1 MVGED
6 GSVTIE
12 VAAEL
17 MNIEVRTIREWSAI
31 GSLQI
36 ERRGDDEVVHLG
48 QVRAWFDRPMGRT
61 ERGDARGERSACS
74 SGKPGGCG
82 KPRRAAGARPGT
94 ERGRRLILSRLRPA
108 RIDERLNAC
117 AVGLCGAKVMA

>member
-12 VAAEL
+12 IAAEL

-36 ERRGDDEVVHLG
+36 ERRGDSEVVHLG
-48 QVRAWFDRPMGRT
+48 QVKALARSPIGPDGGT
-61 ERGDARGERSACS
+61 ETHPGALRELLREATVDPQSLAGLQELARERSM
-74 SGKPGGCG
+74 
-82 KPRRAAGARPGT
+82 AG
-94 ERGRRLILSRLRPA
+94 
-108 RIDERLNAC
+108 D
-117 AVGLCGAKVMA
+117 

>member
-36 ERRGDDEVVHLG
+36 ERRGNDEVVHLG
-48 QVRAWFDRPMGRT
+48 KVKSLARSPMAPGEGFETHPGALRELLRGATVDT
-61 ERGDARGERSACS
+61 ESLAGLQELARERSA
-74 SGKPGGCG
+74 
-82 KPRRAAGARPGT
+82 AG
-94 ERGRRLILSRLRPA
+94 I
-108 RIDERLNAC
+108 
-117 AVGLCGAKVMA
+117 

>member
-17 MNIEVRTIREWSAI
+17 LNLDVRTIREWSAI

-36 ERRGDDEVVHLG
+36 ERRGDDDVVHLG
-48 QVRAWFDRPMGRT
+48 HVKTLARSPMG
-61 ERGDARGERSACS
+61 
-74 SGKPGGCG
+74 PGGG
-82 KPRRAAGARPGT
+82 AETHPGALRELLREATVDTEGLAGLQELARARSTG
-94 ERGRRLILSRLRPA
+94 
-108 RIDERLNAC
+108 DH
-117 AVGLCGAKVMA
+117 

>member
-17 MNIEVRTIREWSAI
+17 MNIEVRTIREWSSI

-36 ERRGDDEVVHLG
+36 ERRGDEDVVHLG
-48 QVRAWFDRPMGRT
+48 QVKVLARSPMAPDGGAETHPGALRELLRGATVDT
-61 ERGDARGERSACS
+61 ESLAGLQELARERSA
-74 SGKPGGCG
+74 SG
-82 KPRRAAGARPGT
+82 
-94 ERGRRLILSRLRPA
+94 
-108 RIDERLNAC
+108 N
-117 AVGLCGAKVMA
+117 

>member
-31 GSLQI
+31 GLLQI
-36 ERRGDDEVVHLG
+36 ELRDDDEVVHLD
-48 QVRAWFDRPMGRT
+48 QVKVLARSPMAPGGAVDTHPGALRELLREATVDT
-61 ERGDARGERSACS
+61 ESLAGLQELARSRSA
-74 SGKPGGCG
+74 
-82 KPRRAAGARPGT
+82 AG
-94 ERGRRLILSRLRPA
+94 
-108 RIDERLNAC
+108 D
-117 AVGLCGAKVMA
+117 

>member
-17 MNIEVRTIREWSAI
+17 MSIEMRTIREWSAI
-31 GSLQI
+31 GLLQI

-48 QVRAWFDRPMGRT
+48 HVKALARSPMAPGGGVDTHLGALRELLREATVDT
-61 ERGDARGERSACS
+61 ESLAGLQELARERS
-74 SGKPGGCG
+74 
-82 KPRRAAGARPGT
+82 T
-94 ERGRRLILSRLRPA
+94 EG
-108 RIDERLNAC
+108 D
-117 AVGLCGAKVMA
+117 

>member
-17 MNIEVRTIREWSAI
+17 MSIEVRAIREWSAI

-36 ERRGDDEVVHLG
+36 ERRGDEEVVHLG
-48 QVRAWFDRPMGRT
+48 QVQALARSPMGRAEAWKRT
-61 ERGDARGERSACS
+61 
-74 SGKPGGCG
+74 GGG
-82 KPRRAAGARPGT
+82 AA
-94 ERGRRLILSRLRPA
+94 
-108 RIDERLNAC
+108 
-117 AVGLCGAKVMA
+117 

>member
-17 MNIEVRTIREWSAI
+17 MNIEVRAIREWSAI

-36 ERRGDDEVVHLG
+36 ERRGDSEVVHLG
-48 QVRAWFDRPMGRT
+48 QVKALARSPIGRD
-61 ERGDARGERSACS
+61 GGGETH
-74 SGKPGGCG
+74 PGALRELLRDVDI
-82 KPRRAAGARPGT
+82 RRMNTQIG
-94 ERGRRLILSRLRPA
+94 
-108 RIDERLNAC
+108 
-117 AVGLCGAKVMA
+117 

>member
-48 QVRAWFDRPMGRT
+48 KVKALTRSPMAPGGGVETHPGALRELLREATVDT
-61 ERGDARGERSACS
+61 ESLAGLQELARERSTH
-74 SGKPGGCG
+74 G
-82 KPRRAAGARPGT
+82 
-94 ERGRRLILSRLRPA
+94 
-108 RIDERLNAC
+108 N
-117 AVGLCGAKVMA
+117 

>member
-17 MNIEVRTIREWSAI
+17 MSIELRTIREWSAI
-31 GSLQI
+31 GLLRI

-48 QVRAWFDRPMGRT
+48 QVKALARSPMAPGGGAETHPGALRELLREATVDTESLAGLQELARA
-61 ERGDARGERSACS
+61 RSAA
-74 SGKPGGCG
+74 GG
-82 KPRRAAGARPGT
+82 
-94 ERGRRLILSRLRPA
+94 
-108 RIDERLNAC
+108 
-117 AVGLCGAKVMA
+117 

>member
-36 ERRGDDEVVHLG
+36 ERRGDDDVVHLG
-48 QVRAWFDRPMGRT
+48 HVKALARSPMG
-61 ERGDARGERSACS
+61 
-74 SGKPGGCG
+74 PGGG
-82 KPRRAAGARPGT
+82 VETHPGALRELLREATVDTESLAGLQELARARSTGGH
-94 ERGRRLILSRLRPA
+94 
-108 RIDERLNAC
+108 
-117 AVGLCGAKVMA
+117 

>member
-36 ERRGDDEVVHLG
+36 ERRGDEDVVHLG
-48 QVRAWFDRPMGRT
+48 QVRVLARSPMAPGGGVETHPGALRELLREATVDT
-61 ERGDARGERSACS
+61 ESLAGLQELARERSA
-74 SGKPGGCG
+74 SG
-82 KPRRAAGARPGT
+82 
-94 ERGRRLILSRLRPA
+94 
-108 RIDERLNAC
+108 N
-117 AVGLCGAKVMA
+117 

>member
-17 MNIEVRTIREWSAI
+17 MNIEVGAIREWSAI

-36 ERRGDDEVVHLG
+36 ERQGDSEMVHLNEVKAL
-48 QVRAWFDRPMGRT
+48 VRSPVASGEPM
-61 ERGDARGERSACS
+61 E
-74 SGKPGGCG
+74 
-82 KPRRAAGARPGT
+82 PRRAA
-94 ERGRRLILSRLRPA
+94 LLDLLRETTTA
-108 RIDERLNAC
+108 DAGSV
-117 AVGLCGAKVMA
+117 VGLQELARERSTRGN